1 MRASCQRCY
10 VERKYSLLV
19 TIAKSVLALRSCR
32 LPTSRAYDRISL
44 ASFLSGQKLNQE
56 LRSTTLPG
64 SCFPRNSSCSR
75 NIFDVSNPSY
85 GSRCSSI
92 TKTWCRF
99 AFQSPVN
106 GSIRRLLIFT
116 LKTDNVG
123 ESRRSIRARPR
134 SLSKKLPA
142 SLKELWRLK
151 VWRDQLVSYRL
162 SVPIR
167 PCTFRNF

>member
-10 VERKYSLLV
+10 VERKYLLSV
-19 TIAKSVLALRSCR
+19 MTAKSVLALRSCR
-32 LPTSRAYDRISL
+32 LRTSRVYDRISL
-44 ASFLSGQKLNQE
+44 ASFPSGRKLSQE
-56 LRSTTLPG
+56 LRSTILLG
-64 SCFPRNSSCSR
+64 SCFRQNLSCSR
-75 NIFDVSNPSY
+75 SIFDVSSPSY

-92 TKTWCRF
+92 IKTWCRF

-106 GSIRRLLIFT
+106 GSIRRLSIFT

-134 SLSKKLPA
+134 SLSKKLPV

-151 VWRDQLVSYRL
+151 VRRDQLVSYRL